1 MPQLDWTTF
10 LSQAFWLLISFCAL
24 WFLLANFITPKLANV
39 VEQRKRKIDDYVQKA
54 DALNAAAQD
63 SLDKYNKTLANAKAV
78 AEKQLSDGKAE
89 LKAQLSAAE
98 NQMAQILNQ
107 KIADN
112 ELLLASEKK
121 DTLMQIE
128 NISQDL
134 AYSVLQK
141 LGFVKISRQD
151 IAAVVQKEKDNG

>member
-1 MPQLDWTTF
+1 
-10 LSQAFWLLISFCAL
+10 
-24 WFLLANFITPKLANV
+24 
-39 VEQRKRKIDDYVQKA
+39 
-54 DALNAAAQD
+54 
-63 SLDKYNKTLANAKAV
+63 
-78 AEKQLSDGKAE
+78 
-89 LKAQLSAAE
+89 
-98 NQMAQILNQ
+98 MAQILNQ